1 MPKHVG
7 LHNNFHKANE
17 IGLQKAYNS
26 RANKYLY
33 IDGDTMYMA
42 GSQTARDWWD
52 DFTKIPVWGDSRK
65 IQRYQD
71 ARDELSKHHE
81 VKNIVGHSLGGSVA
95 LQLEKDNPGKFTTTT
110 YNAPVFDPFA
120 TKPGNR
126 YKSTGDLVSSYDG
139 GAVTVERFGSPLT
152 LHSYKGFA

>member
-17 IGLQKAYNS
+17 IGLQKAY

-33 IDGDTMYMA
+33 VDGNTMYVA

-52 DFTKIPVWGDSRK
+52 DFTKIPVWGDSKK

>member
-1 MPKHVG
+1 MPKHIG
-7 LHNNFHKANE
+7 FNNNFHKANE
-17 IGLQKAYNS
+17 IGLQKAY
-26 RANKYLY
+26 RAKDY
-33 IDGDTMYMA
+33 IYVDGDAMYMA

-71 ARDELSKHHE
+71 AVEVLKE
-81 VKNIVGHSLGGSVA
+81 NPQVKNLVGHSLSGSVA

-110 YNAPVFDPFA
+110 YNAPVFEPWA
-120 TKPGNR
+120 AKPAQRFRFSN
-126 YKSTGDLVSSYDG
+126 DLVSSYDT
-139 GAVTVERFGSPLT
+139 GAVTIERFSDPLT

>member
-7 LHNNFHKANE
+7 FNNNFHKTNE
-17 IGLQKAYNS
+17 IGLQKAYK
-26 RANKYLY
+26 ANKYLY
-33 IDGDTMYMA
+33 VDGDTMYVA

-71 ARDELSKHHE
+71 ARDELSKHPE

-95 LQLEKDNPGKFTTTT
+95 LQLEKDNPSKFTTTT
-110 YNAPVFDPFA
+110 YNAPVFEPWA
-120 TKPGNR
+120 TKPAENR
-126 YKSTGDLVSSYDG
+126 FRTAGDLVSSYDT
-139 GAVTVERFGSPLT
+139 GAITIEKFASPLT